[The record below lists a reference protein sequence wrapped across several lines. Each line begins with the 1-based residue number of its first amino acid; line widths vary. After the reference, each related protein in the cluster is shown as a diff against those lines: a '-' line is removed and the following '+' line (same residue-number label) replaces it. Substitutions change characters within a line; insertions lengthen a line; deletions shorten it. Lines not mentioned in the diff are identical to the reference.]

1 MEFPFPQPFLLL
13 HSSVKDLRTPSKKL
27 SSNRLGACF
36 RRRPGTFFDILHARS
51 GQTLASSRSSD
62 VVGALRAAAG
72 RRDDGSAS
80 QCTVA
85 AVKNTAAARCRR
97 RMLPEAPRS
106 GSKATAAF
114 AVKKGVYLRQAKSAD
129 VVCM

>member
-1 MEFPFPQPFLLL
+1 MEFPFSQPFLLL

-62 VVGALRAAAG
+62 VVG